1 MNIKDKDTL
10 HECTSCQM
18 CAAVCPKD
26 AISIDLNEDGFYRPV
41 LDTEK
46 CVDCG
51 ICRSICYKYDSQIG
65 DFCQEK
71 LSATMLYGAFA
82 NDREVISNTTS
93 GGVADLLARQLINKG
108 YKCVGVVYD
117 SESDTAVHRVAS
129 SVEETI
135 GFRGSKYIQSY
146 TFSAFKKIV
155 KECKTEKYAVFGT
168 PCQVYAIDRFLNK
181 RKVRNDHIL
190 IDLYCHGCPSMN
202 IWKKYIKNVKM
213 KISKDVVDG
222 VNFRSKIKGWGNFYV
237 EVEVDGKPVFYSDN
251 RNNEFFDLFFSDQVL
266 NEACNDCLLRSTL
279 AYTDIRLGDFWG
291 KQYVMNNRGVS
302 AVSIVTEKAKELFDD
317 ISNHLTFKIERY
329 ENFLPWQS
337 WGKVY
342 KPNKELRIK
351 LLEQLRTEN
360 VTLRESIDTIYQ
372 YQGKVEKL
380 IKYGKFI
387 VHEMPIQVEKCI
399 RWIFYKLLNN

>member
-1 MNIKDKDTL
+1 M
-10 HECTSCQM
+10 
-18 CAAVCPKD
+18 
-26 AISIDLNEDGFYRPV
+26 
-41 LDTEK
+41 
-46 CVDCG
+46 
-51 ICRSICYKYDSQIG
+51 DS
-65 DFCQEK
+65 
-71 LSATMLYGAFA
+71 
-82 NDREVISNTTS
+82 
-93 GGVADLLARQLINKG
+93 
-108 YKCVGVVYD
+108 
-117 SESDTAVHRVAS
+117 
-129 SVEETI
+129 
-135 GFRGSKYIQSY
+135 
-146 TFSAFKKIV
+146 
-155 KECKTEKYAVFGT
+155 
-168 PCQVYAIDRFLNK
+168 
-181 RKVRNDHIL
+181 
-190 IDLYCHGCPSMN
+190 
-202 IWKKYIKNVKM
+202 
-213 KISKDVVDG
+213 
-222 VNFRSKIKGWGNFYV
+222 VNFRSKVKGWGNFYV

-302 AVSIVTEKAKELFDD
+302 AVSIVTEKAKELFDN